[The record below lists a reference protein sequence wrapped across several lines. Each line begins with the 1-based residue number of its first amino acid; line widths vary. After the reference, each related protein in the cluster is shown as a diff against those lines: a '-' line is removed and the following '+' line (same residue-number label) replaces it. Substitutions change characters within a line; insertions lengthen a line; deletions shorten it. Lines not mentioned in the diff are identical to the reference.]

1 MSKYG
6 VLLPRAAPRSL
17 VDPTGNTVQDE
28 TRLRRDGP
36 TFDEILEGQL
46 PSGMLKLSEGV
57 KETLK
62 LHSVE
67 LTPLEVDGIAE
78 AVDQLAD
85 ADRERALVLSDRGA
99 FVVDVKTRQVE
110 LMLPKSQLKSE
121 LLEGID
127 SFIGI

>member
-6 VLLPRAAPRSL
+6 VLLPRSAPRSL
-17 VDPTGNTVQDE
+17 VDPTGTAVQDD

-57 KETLK
+57 KDALK
-62 LHSVE
+62 LHNVE
-67 LTPLEVDGIAE
+67 LTPLELDGIAE

-85 ADRERALVLSDRGA
+85 ADRERGLVLSERGA
-99 FVVDVKTRQVE
+99 FIVDVKTRNVE
-110 LMLPKSQLKSE
+110 MMLPKEQLKSE
-121 LLEGID
+121 LIEGID